1 MSVPKE
7 VASTL
12 RTLMR
17 MALPNSRLMRVS
29 TSDKVGFLGT
39 SASIGSSKRAA
50 SVDCNL
56 AFFMLFSLYPST
68 LTLTSPVVLDSMFM
82 LMLMLLFY
90 LVSVS
95 HGLSLRLVYLLTLSA
110 WISRKQRMDLRF
122 SLKAWFHSSSCFYYP
137 GPMLGNTDPYSG
149 LIFFFFF

>member
-1 MSVPKE
+1 M
-7 VASTL
+7 

-68 LTLTSPVVLDSMFM
+68 LTLTSPVVLDPMIM

-95 HGLSLRLVYLLTLSA
+95 HGLSLRPDFGVSAQAKRTLNFKEAENGS
-110 WISRKQRMDLRF
+110 RF
-122 SLKAWFHSSSCFYYP
+122 SLKAWFSLFSCFYYN
-137 GPMLGNTDPYSG
+137 GPTLGNTDPYSG
-149 LIFFFFF
+149 LIFFFFFF